1 MPFLILLNNVK
12 IILKIVFLRNKIV
25 SKNCFFKFKYMRF
38 YLNIFEQF
46 KNNKPNL
53 AEINTVSNFGYFG
66 GYS

>member
-12 IILKIVFLRNKIV
+12 IILKIVFLRNKFV
-25 SKNCFFKFKYMRF
+25 SK
-38 YLNIFEQF
+38 IFEQF

-53 AEINTVSNFGYFG
+53 AEINTVRNFGYFG

>member
-1 MPFLILLNNVK
+1 
-12 IILKIVFLRNKIV
+12 
-25 SKNCFFKFKYMRF
+25 MRF